1 MSGCVLSE
9 QQKFVESNLQLRCLT
24 MPLTEAAL
32 KKKSKDEIIALIL
45 EYRVKFNPT
54 LANIEYLKSNFKRL
68 ESELSI
74 SRSINSKLYD
84 RVTGLER

>member
-1 MSGCVLSE
+1 MFLSE

>member
-1 MSGCVLSE
+1 
-9 QQKFVESNLQLRCLT
+9 

-74 SRSINSKLYD
+74 SR
-84 RVTGLER
+84 

>member
-1 MSGCVLSE
+1 
-9 QQKFVESNLQLRCLT
+9 

-84 RVTGLER
+84 RVTGLES